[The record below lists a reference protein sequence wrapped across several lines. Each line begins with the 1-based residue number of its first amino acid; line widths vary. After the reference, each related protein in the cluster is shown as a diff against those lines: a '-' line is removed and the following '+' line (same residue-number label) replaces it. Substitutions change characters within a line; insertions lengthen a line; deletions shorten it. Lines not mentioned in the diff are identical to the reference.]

1 MAVLPKKASSVILLR
16 DTLKGVKTFLIQRHV
31 ASSFMGGLYAFPG
44 GNLEVE
50 DFSEELL
57 AHVKGITEKEA
68 WAILG
73 RKSSPQ
79 IALAHWVSGIR
90 EVFEEVGV
98 LFAKDGRGNLISFE
112 DETRKKTFKR
122 YRELINKG
130 EMTFS
135 QLLHQENLRLA
146 ADSLIHYSHWITPEA
161 RKKRY
166 DTHFF
171 MALVPE
177 GQIPSADQK
186 EITAG
191 IWLTPQQALKA
202 NISGDIPLTPPAL
215 CMLEELAPFSSAEDI
230 IGSARERNMS
240 DPIVP
245 ILTTINDYEVLLLP
259 GDELY
264 AAYGGKGKR
273 NYNNLDQSVRLI
285 LEKGRWFPSPPVQSD
300 T

>member
-1 MAVLPKKASSVILLR
+1 MVVLPKKASSVILLR
-16 DTLKGVKTFLIQRHV
+16 DTSKGVETFLIQRHV

-57 AHVKGITEKEA
+57 AHVEGITEKKA
-68 WAILG
+68 WTILG
-73 RKSSPQ
+73 RQSSPQ
-79 IALAHWVSGIR
+79 IALAHWVTGIR

-98 LFAKDGRGNLISFE
+98 LFACDGRGNLISFE
-112 DETRKKTFKR
+112 GEKKRKRFER
-122 YRELINKG
+122 LRELLNKD
-130 EMTFS
+130 EMTFA
-135 QLLHQENLRLA
+135 QILRTENLKLA
-146 ADSLIHYSHWITPEA
+146 ADSLIHHSHWITPEA
-161 RKKRY
+161 REKRY

-171 MALVPE
+171 MTFVPE

-191 IWLTPQQALKA
+191 IWLTPQRALKA
-202 NISGDIPLTPPAL
+202 NISGDIPLTPPAI
-215 CMLEELAPFSSAEDI
+215 CMLEELAPFSSAEDV
-230 IGSARERNMS
+230 IGFARERNMS

-245 ILTTINDYEVLLLP
+245 ILTTINGYEVLLLP

-264 AAYGGKGKR
+264 AAYGGKEKR
-273 NYNNLDQSVRLI
+273 YYNNSYQSVRFI

>member
-16 DTLKGVKTFLIQRHV
+16 DTLKGVETFLIQRHA
-31 ASSFMGGLYAFPG
+31 ASSFMGGFYAFPG
-44 GNLEVE
+44 GNLEAE

-57 AHVKGITEKEA
+57 THVEGITENEA
-68 WAILG
+68 WALLG
-73 RKSSPQ
+73 RQSSPH
-79 IALAHWVSGIR
+79 IALAHWVTGIR

-98 LFAKDGRGNLISFE
+98 LFAKNGRGNLISFE
-112 DETRKKTFKR
+112 DETRGKKFER
-122 YRELINKG
+122 CRELINKD

-135 QLLHQENLRLA
+135 QFIHQENLRLA
-146 ADSLIHYSHWITPEA
+146 ADSLIHYSHWITPEV

-171 MALVPE
+171 MTLVPE

-215 CMLEELAPFSSAEDI
+215 CMLEELTPFSSTEDI
-230 IGSARERNMS
+230 IGFARERTMS
-240 DPIVP
+240 VPIVP
-245 ILTTINDYEVLLLP
+245 ILTTINGYEVLLMP

-273 NYNNLDQSVRLI
+273 HDKNLDQSVRLI
-285 LEKGRWFPSPPVQSD
+285 LEKGRWFLSPPVQSD

>member
-1 MAVLPKKASSVILLR
+1 MVVLPKKASSVILLR
-16 DTLKGVKTFLIQRHV
+16 DTSKGVETFLIQRHV
-31 ASSFMGGLYAFPG
+31 ASSFMGELYAFPG
-44 GNLEVE
+44 GNLEAE

-57 AHVKGITEKEA
+57 AHVEGITEKEA

-79 IALAHWVSGIR
+79 IALAHWVTGIR

-98 LFAKDGRGNLISFE
+98 LFACDGRGNLISFE
-112 DETRKKTFKR
+112 SEKKRKTFER
-122 YRELINKG
+122 LRELLNKG
-130 EMTFS
+130 EMTFARI
-135 QLLHQENLRLA
+135 LGKENLKLA

-215 CMLEELAPFSSAEDI
+215 CMLEELAPFYSAEDI
-230 IGSARERNMS
+230 IGFARERNMS

-245 ILTTINDYEVLLLP
+245 ILTTINGYEVLLLP

-264 AAYGGKGKR
+264 TACGGKEKR
-273 NYNNLDQSVRLI
+273 NYNNLDQTVRLI

>member
-1 MAVLPKKASSVILLR
+1 MAVLPKKAASVILLR
-16 DTLKGVKTFLIQRHV
+16 DTSKGVETFLIQRHV

-44 GNLEVE
+44 GKLDAE

-57 AHVKGITEKEA
+57 PHVEGITGKEA

-73 RKSSPQ
+73 RKPSPQ
-79 IALAHWVSGIR
+79 IALAHWVTGIR

-98 LFAKDGRGNLISFE
+98 LFACDGRGNLISFE
-112 DETRKKTFKR
+112 DEKKRKKFER
-122 YRELINKG
+122 FRELLNKDK
-130 EMTFS
+130 MTFVRI
-135 QLLHQENLRLA
+135 LEKENLKLA

-171 MALVPE
+171 IALIPE

-215 CMLEELAPFSSAEDI
+215 CMLEELVPFSSAEDI
-230 IGSARERNMS
+230 IGFARERKMS

-245 ILTTINDYEVLLLP
+245 ILTTINGYEVLLLP
-259 GDELY
+259 GDEFY
-264 AAYGGKGKR
+264 AACGGKEKR
-273 NYNNLDQSVRLI
+273 NYNNYQTVRLI
-285 LEKGRWFPSPPVQSD
+285 LEKGRWFPSPSVQSD

>member
-16 DTLKGVKTFLIQRHV
+16 DTLKGVETFLIQRHA
-31 ASSFMGGLYAFPG
+31 ASSFMGGFYAFPG
-44 GNLEVE
+44 GNVE
-50 DFSEELL
+50 IDDSSDELL
-57 AHVKGITEKEA
+57 THVEGIPKEESRDVVEKG
-68 WAILG
+68 
-73 RKSSPQ
+73 SSGQ
-79 IALAHWVSGIR
+79 IALAHWVTGIR

-98 LFAKDGRGNLISFE
+98 LFAKDGTGNLIAFE
-112 DETRKKTFKR
+112 DETRGKKFER
-122 YRELINKG
+122 YRELINNG

-135 QLLHQENLRLA
+135 QFLHQENLRLA

-177 GQIPSADQK
+177 GQTPSVDQK

-215 CMLEELAPFSSAEDI
+215 CMLEELKPFSSTEDI
-230 IGSARERNMS
+230 IGFARERTMS

-245 ILTTINDYEVLLLP
+245 ILTTINGYELLLMP

-273 NYNNLDQSVRLI
+273 HDKNLDQSVRLI
-285 LEKGRWFPSPPVQSD
+285 LEKGRWFLSPPVQSD